1 MDGLFL
7 DPARTADGRPRAAV
21 RLEALRTLWFNTG
34 SRCNLGCTGCF
45 MGSSPADDRLAPVT
59 VGDVRAALDEATGLG
74 HPLAEAGFTGGEPFL
89 NRALPGILDLVL
101 GRGLRALVLSNG
113 LRPMTRQADAL
124 RALHGRYGDRL
135 AIRVSLDHHM
145 AERHDA
151 IRGEGAFQGAL
162 TGLRWLAA
170 MGGRPRVAGR
180 GVAGEDADALR
191 RGYAALFAAERL
203 PIDAADPEQL
213 VLFPEIDAHAPA
225 PEVTERCWEILGRGP
240 SLLMCAGARMVL
252 RRRGAPG
259 TRIVACTLLP
269 YDPRFDLGATLAEA
283 AGPVRLAS
291 PVCSR
296 FCVLGAARCS

>member
-34 SRCNLGCTGCF
+34 SRCNLSCAGCF
-45 MGSSPADDRLAPVT
+45 MGSSPVDDRLAPIT
-59 VGDVRAALDEATGLG
+59 LDDVRGALDEAVRLG
-74 HPLAEAGFTGGEPFL
+74 HPLAEVGFTGGEPFL
-89 NRALPGILDLVL
+89 NRALPAILALVL
-101 GRGLRALVLSNG
+101 ERGLRALVLSNG
-113 LRPMTRQADAL
+113 LRPMTRRLGTL
-124 RALHGRYGDRL
+124 RPLRGRYGDRL
-135 AIRVSLDHHM
+135 AVRVSLDHHT

-151 IRGEGAFQGAL
+151 IRGRGAFVGAL
-162 TGLRWLAA
+162 AGLRGLVAI
-170 MGGRPRVAGR
+170 GVRPRVAGR
-180 GVAGEDADALR
+180 GAAGENAGALR

-213 VLFPEIDAHAPA
+213 VLFPEIDADAVA
-225 PEVTERCWEILGRGP
+225 PEVTERCWTILGRGP
-240 SLLMCAGARMVL
+240 SSLMCAGARMVL
-252 RRRGAPG
+252 RRRDAPG
-259 TRIVACTLLP
+259 TRVVACTLLP
-269 YDPRFDLGATLAEA
+269 YDPRFDLGATLTEA